1 MTGDLRAHDPF
12 AVDED
17 RWLEALAIEYGRVFL
32 ISINDSRWYAIRRD
46 GSGAAIIRETPGEL
60 AAAMG
65 AAMGAARHGIT
76 R

>member
-1 MTGDLRAHDPF
+1 MNGGPHDPF

-17 RWLEALAIEYGRVFL
+17 RWLEALCRDYGAAFL
-32 ISINDSRWYAIRRD
+32 ITVNGGRWYGILRD
-46 GSGAAIIRETPGEL
+46 GSGAAFIRDTPGEL

-65 AAMGAARHGIT
+65 AARHGIS

>member
-1 MTGDLRAHDPF
+1 MNGGTHDPF

-17 RWLEALAIEYGRVFL
+17 RWLEAIAREWGHLYLCSVNGG
-32 ISINDSRWYAIRRD
+32 RWYAIVRD
-46 GSGAAIIRETPGEL
+46 GSGAAIIRDTPGEL

-65 AAMGAARHGIT
+65 AARHGIS